1 MAMTEKSLLLNPN
14 SPGAWQAN
22 AVAHACCGETESALD
37 RAERARRHNPL
48 DPLAWFYSSIIGF
61 IYFWA
66 GHYEEAARAIE
77 EILKKQPNFP
87 PALRMQIATYGLL
100 GRTAEGTRAS
110 SGCSR
115 STRARPWLRSEAS
128 SRSFSAGIPPRSRTC
143 SRECVCRDC
152 PKRRDAGQRRR
163 PCLRVPPG
171 VCCSRQRALRSG
183 DESFSPLAYRAM
195 PDQLP
200 TGCATRVSTSAA
212 AIALYSHAGRAAD
225 RLSGVLPTRPRL
237 RAVPRS
243 TAS

>member
-152 PKRRDAGQRRR
+152 PKRRRGPAAQ
-163 PCLRVPPG
+163 
-171 VCCSRQRALRSG
+171 ALRSG

>member
-100 GRTAEGTRAS
+100 GRTAEGHACVERLLAVNPGATVA
-110 SGCSR
+110 
-115 STRARPWLRSEAS
+115 TQ
-128 SRSFSAGIPPRSRTC
+128 RSFF
-143 SRECVCRDC
+143 EVVLCRN
-152 PKRRDAGQRRR
+152 PA
-163 PCLRVPPG
+163 
-171 VCCSRQRALRSG
+171 ALEDLLKG
-183 DESFSPLAYRAM
+183 M
-195 PDQLP
+195 
-200 TGCATRVSTSAA
+200 
-212 AIALYSHAGRAAD
+212 
-225 RLSGVLPTRPRL
+225 RLSGLPE
-237 RAVPRS
+237 A
-243 TAS
+243 